1 MVLDQQVNNMNKLKI
16 MKVLDVQWGTPKMP
30 DNVKEFFFDY
40 YRNNSEGLCNDVWV
54 EYCVGGY
61 DYEEGDEDT
70 ENNEINIL
78 DLWLLENTDVELG
91 EEILLKH
98 WW

>member
-1 MVLDQQVNNMNKLKI
+1 MTLKT

-30 DNVKEFFFDY
+30 NDIKKFFFKYCRD
-40 YRNNSEGLCNDVWV
+40 NMEFVGNDVWV
-54 EYCVGGY
+54 EYTICPEY
-61 DYEEGDEDT
+61 DVEDVEDEKL
-70 ENNEINIL
+70 NIL
-78 DLWLLENTDVELG
+78 DNWLLQNTDVELG

>member
-1 MVLDQQVNNMNKLKI
+1 MTKLKT

-30 DNVKEFFFDY
+30 NDVKEFFFNYCGD
-40 YRNNSEGLCNDVWV
+40 NMGHVSNDVWV
-54 EYCVGGY
+54 EYYIEGY
-61 DYEEGDEDT
+61 DEDQ
-70 ENNEINIL
+70 ELNIL
-78 DLWLLENTDVELG
+78 DNWLLENTDVELG

>member
-1 MVLDQQVNNMNKLKI
+1 MTKLKT

-30 DNVKEFFFDY
+30 NDIKEFFFNYCRD
-40 YRNNSEGLCNDVWV
+40 NMEHVSNDVWV
-54 EYCVGGY
+54 KYYIGGY
-61 DYEEGDEDT
+61 DEDQ
-70 ENNEINIL
+70 ELNIL
-78 DLWLLENTDVELG
+78 DNWLLENTDVELG

>member
-1 MVLDQQVNNMNKLKI
+1 MTKLKT

-30 DNVKEFFFDY
+30 DDVKKFFFNY
-40 YRNNSEGLCNDVWV
+40 CRNNYEFLGNDIWL
-54 EYCVGGY
+54 EYWVGGY
-61 DYEEGDEDT
+61 DEDR
-70 ENNEINIL
+70 ELNIL
-78 DLWLLENTDVELG
+78 DNWLLTNSDVELG